1 MKKVKNILS
10 MDDLKPPN
18 VLLALGDGLVLAFLS
33 DFGLPDGL
41 CSCRLLVLFY
51 LIGSEM
57 CS

>member
-1 MKKVKNILS
+1 MILS

-41 CSCRLLVLFY
+41 CSCCLLVLFC